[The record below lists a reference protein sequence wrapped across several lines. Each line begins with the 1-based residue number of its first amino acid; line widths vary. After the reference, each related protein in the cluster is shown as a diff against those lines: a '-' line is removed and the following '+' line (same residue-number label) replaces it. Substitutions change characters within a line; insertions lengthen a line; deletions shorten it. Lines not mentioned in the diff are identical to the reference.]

1 MCAAC
6 VLAYTNIDFIDE
18 NTGCQILPGNRVHIG
33 ERALALNSDCGAVDR
48 RLLPFFHQRASI
60 ALRVR

>member
-1 MCAAC
+1 
-6 VLAYTNIDFIDE
+6 LAHASIDFIEE
-18 NTGCQILPGNRVHIG
+18 NTACQVFAGNRVHIG
-33 ERALALNSDCGAVDR
+33 ERAFALNSDCGAVDR